1 MGLASMRAL
10 SHPGTEW
17 IMRRRTR
24 RLIGTAILVA
34 FVSLY
39 PLLVMVLV
47 QTRPVQRIPVLL
59 IYLVLGF
66 CWIVPVMPLIKWMER
81 NDV

>member
-1 MGLASMRAL
+1 M
-10 SHPGTEW
+10 H
-17 IMRRRTR
+17 RRTR
-24 RLIGTAILVA
+24 RLIGTTVLIA

-59 IYLVLGF
+59 IYVVLGF
-66 CWIVPVMPLIKWMER
+66 CWILPIMPLIKWMER
-81 NDV
+81 NDL